1 VIGVERKLA
10 IEPVSFSGTTAIADM
25 IAGMRHNISMK
36 TLGTIALT
44 LRKAWL

>member
-10 IEPVSFSGTTAIADM
+10 IEPVSFSRTTAIADM
-25 IAGMRHNISMK
+25 MAGMRHNMSIK
-36 TLGTIALT
+36 TLGTMAFT